1 MSLSDRIL
9 SFIQQL
15 DVSAIKLPDGISMI
29 DIYQDEQVM
38 AIAETFYQKFYKDDQ
53 KRFLILGINPG
64 RFGGGV
70 TGIPFTDPKRLIAE
84 CKIDFFGKITHEPSS
99 VFVYEMINA
108 YGGVEAFYKNY
119 YINSLFPIALTTMD
133 AKSKQKNYNYYDS
146 PELQLSLQ
154 DFIVENI
161 RKQIG
166 LGVYTDVCF
175 CFGTGK
181 NEAVL
186 RKLNEQHH
194 FFKKIIAL
202 EHPRFIMQY
211 KNKYKQDYIHKYL
224 AAFTAAE
231 QSVKL

>member
-1 MSLSDRIL
+1 MSLADRIL

-15 DVSAIKLPDGISMI
+15 DSSKVKLLEGIGLI
-29 DIYQDEQVM
+29 DVYQDKQAM
-38 AIAETFYQKFYKDDQ
+38 AIAQTFYRKFYDDDQ

-64 RFGGGV
+64 RFGGAV
-70 TGIPFTDPKRLIAE
+70 TGIPFTDPKRLMSE
-84 CKIDFFGKITHEPSS
+84 CKIDFSGKITHEPSS

-119 YINSLFPIALTTMD
+119 YINSLFPLALVTND
-133 AKSKQKNYNYYDS
+133 EKNKQKNYNYYDS
-146 PELQLSLQ
+146 PALLLSLQ
-154 DFIVENI
+154 DAIVDNI
-161 RKQIG
+161 RKQIS

-186 RKLNEQHH
+186 RKLNDQHH
-194 FFKKIIAL
+194 FFKKIVAL

-211 KNKYKQDYIHKYL
+211 KNKQKQDYINKYL
-224 AAFTAAE
+224 AAFADAE
-231 QSVKL
+231 LSVKQ